1 LAPRTRT
8 LKRCVAAMA
17 PAFSATFS
25 VVAASFLGASATS
38 SAAQQGQRSLLKSW
52 TGVLDTNSGR
62 ANDTPVTR
70 VVNLLK
76 EMSKTVQ
83 SEMDEDDGLYRKLKC
98 WCNDNNWEKGNAIE
112 KSQAKIA
119 ELESTIESLT
129 GSTAELRESIKEL
142 EAELA
147 ADKKALAEATALRQ
161 KQLDEFHNLEKD
173 EIQNIE
179 NLKAALEVLEK
190 HRDAPGSTVAGG
202 AVFKSE
208 SEAFDSDG
216 MDSKLFR
223 KNSFL
228 QVGKKDLPSR
238 DMRSFDNFMRHSGLD
253 EIPVSSDT
261 DVPAVKPKFLQQQ
274 DRSGEKESTWSPEDL
289 SMVQSALK
297 SASAF
302 LQSRHGQGYYPAYN
316 FQSNEIVGVLSQLK
330 EELEGDL
337 AEAQKTENQRAAAFA
352 ELRAAKKQEIDT
364 GYKMSEEKEDQLAEQ
379 DNALA
384 EAKEDLG
391 QEEATL
397 SADQKFV
404 ANLKETC
411 AEADKNFDARKAARQ
426 QEQTAISETIE
437 ILTKDEARD
446 AMSGTFNFLQLSS
459 SRAQQSSHR
468 RAAAAQA
475 LRLAARKAQDP
486 QLSVLATAVEL
497 DAFTRVKKAIDDMIS
512 MLNQQQEDEVKKTD
526 WCKSELQSNEMAT
539 ARMETQQADIEAQI
553 AKLESNIQELE
564 AGIADAKSNIAST
577 QLNLQKATMTRKQEN
592 LDYQKVVSDQTVT
605 IEVLEKALDRLA
617 TYYDLVQTSGK
628 SWIQRQTPPVPQM
641 EFSKNA
647 GSTGV
652 MEMIEKLVYDSREL
666 MSNSKK
672 AESES
677 QAAYEKLIADSN
689 AQVKALQEEVVS
701 KTQAKVDAEKD
712 HRDAKADLAETMREL
727 EGLAK
732 YNAEMHAECD
742 YVLKN
747 FDVRQ
752 QARRE
757 EIVALQQA
765 KQILNGASLS

>member
-1 LAPRTRT
+1 
-8 LKRCVAAMA
+8 MA

-25 VVAASFLGASATS
+25 VVAALFFRASASS
-38 SAAQQGQRSLLKSW
+38 SAAQEGQRSLLQSW
-52 TGVLDTNSGR
+52 TGVLDSNSGH
-62 ANDTPVTR
+62 DTPVTR

-76 EMSKTVQ
+76 EMSNTVQ
-83 SEMDEDDGLYRKLKC
+83 AEMDEDDGLYRKLKC
-98 WCNDNNWEKGNAIE
+98 WCNDNSWEKGNSIE

-129 GSTAELRESIKEL
+129 GSTAELRASIKEL

-147 ADKKALAEATALRQ
+147 EDKKALAEATALRE

-179 NLKAALEVLEK
+179 NLKAALEVLGK
-190 HRDAPGSTVAGG
+190 HEDVKGG
-202 AVFKSE
+202 PVFKTE
-208 SEAFDSDG
+208 SEAFDSDN

-228 QVGKKDLPSR
+228 QVGKKDLPSK
-238 DMRSFDNFMRHSGLD
+238 DMRVFDNFMRHSGLD
-253 EIPVSSDT
+253 DTVPVSNEAEVS
-261 DVPAVKPKFLQQQ
+261 VVKPKFLQQQ
-274 DRSGEKESTWSPEDL
+274 DKLTTWSPEDV
-289 SMVQSALK
+289 SMVQSAYK
-297 SASAF
+297 SATVF
-302 LQSRHGQGYYPAYN
+302 MQSRHGESYYPAYAS
-316 FQSNEIVGVLSQLK
+316 QSGEILGILRQLK
-330 EELEGDL
+330 EEMEGDL
-337 AEAQKTENQRAAAFA
+337 AEAQKTENQRSAAFA

-397 SADQKFV
+397 AADQKFM
-404 ANLKETC
+404 ANLKDTC
-411 AEADKNFDARKAARQ
+411 AEADKNFESRKAARQ

-446 AMSGTFNFLQLSS
+446 AMTGTFSFVQTSS
-459 SRAQQSSHR
+459 SRAQQSQHR
-468 RAAAAQA
+468 RKAAANA

-486 QLSVLATAVEL
+486 MLSVLATAVEL
-497 DAFTRVKKAIDDMIS
+497 DAFTRVKKAIDDMIA
-512 MLNQQQEDEVKKTD
+512 MLNQQQEDEVKKAD

-539 ARMETQQADIEAQI
+539 ARMDTQQADIEAQI
-553 AKLESNIQELE
+553 AKLESNIQELV
-564 AGIADAKSNIAST
+564 AGIADAKSQIAST
-577 QLNLQKATMTRKQEN
+577 QINLQKATMNRKQEN
-592 LDYQKVVSDQTVT
+592 IDYQKVVSDQTVT
-605 IEVLEKALDRLA
+605 IEVLEKALDKLA
-617 TYYDLVQTSGK
+617 TFYDLVQTSGK
-628 SWIQRQTPPVPQM
+628 SWIQRQTPDVPQM
-641 EFSKNA
+641 EYKKNA
-647 GSTGV
+647 GSSGV

-672 AESES
+672 AESEA

-689 AQVKALQEEVVS
+689 ASIRALQQEVVS
-701 KTQAKVDAEKD
+701 KTQAKVDAERD
-712 HRDAKADLAETMREL
+712 HRDAKADLAETIREL

-732 YNAEMHAECD
+732 YNAELHAECD

-752 QARRE
+752 QSRRE
-757 EIVALQQA
+757 EVVALQQA